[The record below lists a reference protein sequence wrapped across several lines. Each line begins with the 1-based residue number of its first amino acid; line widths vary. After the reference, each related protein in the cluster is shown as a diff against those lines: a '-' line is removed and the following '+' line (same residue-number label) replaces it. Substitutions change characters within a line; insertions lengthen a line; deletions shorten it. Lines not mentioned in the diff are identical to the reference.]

1 MEEIKLKYYKVRS
14 LPSITKPNS
23 VYYVKDQNE
32 DSVTSYITGKD
43 CIPYPLVDATSF
55 SAATE
60 WSANHSTETGNPYTI
75 GTHVFWNG
83 HIYRCKYNN
92 DGIPTTDSTY
102 WLDLGVGYLLAE
114 EQSDFEATTGRAFIK
129 NKPTKTSDF
138 INDGEDGTNP
148 FITLE
153 DIPVFDSSDY
163 DLEDFTNNSVDP
175 FAKISDLPVYSDFIQ
190 NSITNGVVNKAPT
203 ENAVYDALQ
212 LKQDIIGYTPVNKAG
227 DTMLGNL
234 ILNQDPTN
242 ALQAAT
248 KQYVDTIALGI
259 NFHAPV
265 RVATTGNLN
274 ADYDNGING
283 VGASLTGVVLSSDP
297 LEIDTIT
304 LEQGDRVLVW
314 QQIEEHQNGIY
325 EVTDAGNALDPFILT
340 RTSDADNSPIG
351 EIVAGDYVLALTG
364 YNNGGYG
371 FICNTPGTILIGTTG
386 IIFVQFNAAQA
397 VTAGYGLR
405 EIVSNVISINPD
417 ETQEKITLTTTGSSG
432 AATFVGNTLNIPQ
445 YSGLQN
451 LQQVVNSGNGIS
463 NYGGTGIASIQST
476 NFINNRTLY
485 LNSNSNP
492 TIKFEDNLDG
502 NHYITFDI
510 DTLDL
515 NGVFYDWSD
524 IVSTKDLQ
532 NVLETGNFSTTNLE
546 ILVDSTIGIKSTSTT
561 NVGVY
566 GESTDNAGV
575 FGRSTNSD
583 GVYATTTNGNA
594 LALRVPST
602 GTPFL
607 IKGTR
612 GATVVYKVNHLGELT
627 ATKIVKEGGS
637 PSEYLMADGSTTTGS
652 PGGGATNLG
661 YTPSATNGVVT
672 SDTGTDATIPLADA
686 TNAGLLKPAKFTVLE
701 NTSGSNTGDQDLSN
715 LVVKNTA
722 ITGATKTKIT
732 YDSKGL
738 VTSGQDLSASD
749 IPTIAQTQV
758 TNLTTDLSSKI
769 AKNVGTTYTTNA
781 IATVTAAEYA
791 AIGTKD
797 PNTLYFII

>member
-23 VYYVKDQNE
+23 VYYVKDENE

-43 CIPYPLVDATSF
+43 CVPHPLIDATSF

-83 HIYRCKYNN
+83 HIYRCKFTN

-102 WLDLGVGYLLAE
+102 WLDLGVGYLLSE
-114 EQSDFEATTGRAFIK
+114 EQSDFDATSGRAFIR

-138 INDGEDGTNP
+138 INDGEDGANP

-153 DIPVFDSSDY
+153 DVPTFDPLDY
-163 DLEDFTNNSVDP
+163 NLDDFTNTGLNP
-175 FAKISDLPVYSDFIQ
+175 FAKISDIPTYSDFIQ
-190 NSITNGVVNKAPT
+190 DSITNGVVNKAPT

-212 LKQDIIGYTPVNKAG
+212 LKQNTIGYIPVNKSG

-234 ILNQDPTN
+234 ILNQDPTT

-265 RVATTGNLN
+265 RVATTGNIDAL
-274 ADYDNGING
+274 YDNGIGG
-283 VGASLTGVVLSSDP
+283 VGASLTGVFLSSDP

-304 LEQGDRVLVW
+304 LEPGDRVLVW
-314 QQIEEHQNGIY
+314 QQTEEFQNGIY
-325 EVTDAGNALDPFILT
+325 QVSDVGNAIDPFILT
-340 RTSDADNSPIG
+340 RTSDADNSPVG

-371 FICNTPGTILIGTTG
+371 FICNTPGAIAIGTTG
-386 IIFVQFNAAQA
+386 IAFVQFNAAQA

-432 AATFVGNTLNIPQ
+432 AATFVDNTLNIPQ

-451 LQQVVNSGNGIS
+451 LQQVTDEGAITDNGITINPVGEDAIIINVNSGSSAIVVNTPAESS
-463 NYGGTGIASIQST
+463 NIYPLLFS
-476 NFINNRTLY
+476 NEY
-485 LNSNSNP
+485 LP
-492 TIKFEDNLDG
+492 YF
-502 NHYITFDI
+502 
-510 DTLDL
+510 
-515 NGVFYDWSD
+515 
-524 IVSTKDLQ
+524 
-532 NVLETGNFSTTNLE
+532 
-546 ILVDSTIGIKSTSTT
+546 LVDNSGNLTT
-561 NVGVY
+561 VGQLEAQLFVKT
-566 GESTDNAGV
+566 GGL
-575 FGRSTNSD
+575 
-583 GVYATTTNGNA
+583 AT
-594 LALRVPST
+594 
-602 GTPFL
+602 
-607 IKGTR
+607 
-612 GATVVYKVNHLGELT
+612 
-627 ATKIVKEGGS
+627 
-637 PSEYLMADGSTTTGS
+637 EYLMADGSTTTGT
-652 PGGGATNLG
+652 PGGGVTNLG
-661 YTPSATNGVVT
+661 YTPSPTNGTVT
-672 SDTGTDATIPLADA
+672 SDTGDDAVIPLANA

-701 NTSGSNTGDQDLSN
+701 NTSGSNSGDETTATIKTKLGITTLSGNNTGDQDLSN
-715 LVVKNTA
+715 LVEKNTP

-738 VTSGQDLSASD
+738 VTAGENLVASD
-749 IPTIAQTQV
+749 IPNIAQSQV
-758 TNLTTDLSSKI
+758 TNLTTDLSNKI
-769 AKNVGTTYTTNA
+769 AKNVATTYTTNT
-781 IATVTAAEYA
+781 ITTVTAAEYA

-797 PNTLYFII
+797 ANTLYFII